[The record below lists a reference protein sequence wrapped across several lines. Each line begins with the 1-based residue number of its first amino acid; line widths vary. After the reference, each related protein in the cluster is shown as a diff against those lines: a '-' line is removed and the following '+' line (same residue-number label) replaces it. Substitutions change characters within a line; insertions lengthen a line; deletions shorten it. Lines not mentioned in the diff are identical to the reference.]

1 MEGVS
6 STRPSITPGVAA
18 TALATL
24 RRLAQGSRAACLA
37 MGARGLLRALKGLLG
52 PGLSPNAAA
61 TDSSDDNDDK
71 SPLTGQQPQG
81 QRARLL
87 LLEAL
92 RLWRVAL
99 RHGADL
105 ESLLDALAL
114 LAPTAGEAEDD
125 TRGDGG
131 ALVLP
136 SHWPPA
142 ARAAWHR
149 ALEQACGTV
158 AGAVRWQRGQAEQQG
173 EGKGEEEGKGALS
186 PPYPAAALAPVT
198 LAECCGRLAALAT
211 GAWRA
216 EAEGVEV
223 DLGDLGEH
231 GHMCGLRVWEG

>member
-1 MEGVS
+1 
-6 STRPSITPGVAA
+6 
-18 TALATL
+18 
-24 RRLAQGSRAACLA
+24 
-37 MGARGLLRALKGLLG
+37 MGAKGLLRAFKGLLG
-52 PGLSPNAAA
+52 PGLSSNAAAAA
-61 TDSSDDNDDK
+61 TDSSDDDDNA
-71 SPLTGQQPQG
+71 SLPAQWQGQQP
-81 QRARLL
+81 RLL

-114 LAPTAGEAEDD
+114 LAPATGADD
-125 TRGDGG
+125 AQVDGD
-131 ALVLP
+131 APVLP

-149 ALEQACGTV
+149 ALEQACGTA

-173 EGKGEEEGKGALS
+173 DGKGEGEGKGALS

-198 LAECCGRLAALAT
+198 LAECCGRLAALAM

-216 EAEGVEV
+216 EAEGVGV
-223 DLGDLGEH
+223 DLGNLGEP
-231 GHMCGLRVWEG
+231 GQSVC